1 MVAWFMCML
10 TGLFILIIT
19 LVVSFMVALGA
30 CVSREYKDTLIF
42 SVITV
47 LSFYGVVALVISI
60 VNKASGV

>member
-10 TGLFILIIT
+10 IGLFIVFIT
-19 LVVSFMVALGA
+19 LVVAFMLALGA
-30 CVSREYKDTLIF
+30 CVNREYKDTLIF